1 MPRLIVKFPYT
12 KGRTR
17 KRAAHLKNYVK
28 YMAMREG
35 AEKLSPP
42 EFQQKKNYTDYIASR
57 PRAER
62 MGSHA
67 LFSGTDEPIILSQ
80 VAEEIANHPGNVW
93 KPIIS
98 LQREDAERL
107 GYDNA
112 QTWKNLLSSYAIE
125 MAQHMKIP
133 IDQFRWYAA
142 FHDEGHHPHVH
153 MVCFSADGKSGFLT
167 KDGLAKIKSGLAKEI
182 FRQELTEIYS
192 RQTQRRNDLTKE
204 AGDTLKNLIQQ
215 MQSGTLENEKI
226 GDLLLQLTEKLK
238 ITGGKKQYGY
248 LKAPLKVLVDEI
260 VEELAKDPRITEA
273 YDLWY
278 ELREDVLRTYKDTM
292 PERIPLPQQ
301 KEFKRIKNL
310 VIQEA
315 VQLGESMGH
324 FVLPDEDKE
333 PLLQDISTKDF
344 SENDPADDLDFT
356 EPKVDWS
363 DRYKMAREYLYGDK
377 NAPPDFEKAFA
388 LFLTEAEDGNALA
401 MYDLGRMFADGLG
414 RKINMEQAQSWYKK
428 ALDAFL
434 EMEPTLY
441 IEYRIGKMYAAGLGT
456 EQDYIQAASWFQEAA
471 EQDNRFAMYSLAGLY
486 LRGQEVEMDAVKA
499 RDLYKKSAVKGF
511 PYAAYELAK
520 MYRDGIGGD
529 KSDPTAKEYFSMAL
543 LGFRSMEQESHDDKL
558 QYRIGWM
565 LLHGVG
571 TEKDEAAAKGWFEKA
586 SRLGN
591 PQAQY
596 QLAKLILADPD
607 GNSKQIEEA
616 MGWLIKSA
624 EAGNDHA
631 QYALAKLLITQGD
644 IEKGIY
650 WLTAAAEQGNQFAQ
664 YSLSKHFFS
673 QEDTKQAVRWLTS
686 SAEQGN
692 QFAQYTLG
700 KLFLLGVKDEI
711 EPDQRTAV
719 YWLTRSAD
727 QGNEYAQYFLLHLD
741 DFRQRLVAQGVARL
755 LNHLGNIFQ
764 EQMPPSPGG
773 LRVKVDHK
781 LRRKIQEKKAA
792 QGHKRDDHE
801 PTMTQ

>member
-1 MPRLIVKFPYT
+1 MKFPYT

-35 AEKLSPP
+35 AEKLPPP
-42 EFQQKKNYTDYIASR
+42 EFQQKKNYTDYIAIR

-67 LFSGTDEPIILSQ
+67 LFSGTDKPIVLSQ

-98 LQREDAERL
+98 LQRKDAERL

-112 QTWKNLLSSYAIE
+112 QAWKNLLSAYAVE

-192 RQTQRRNDLTKE
+192 RQTQRRNDLTRDAE
-204 AGDTLKNLIQQ
+204 DTLKNLIQQ
-215 MQSGTLENEKI
+215 MQVGALENEKI
-226 GDLLLQLTEKLK
+226 GDLLLQLAEKLK
-238 ITGGKKQYGY
+238 TTSGKKQYGY
-248 LKAPLKVLVDEI
+248 LKAPLKALVDEI
-260 VEELAKDPRITEA
+260 VEELAKDPRIAEA

-292 PERIPLPQQ
+292 PERIPLSQQ

-315 VQLGESMGH
+315 VQVGESIGY
-324 FVLPDEDKE
+324 FASQDEDEK
-333 PLLQDISTKDF
+333 LWSQDF
-344 SENDPADDLDFT
+344 SMKDSLEDDSLANDLDFT
-356 EPKVDWS
+356 EPKVDWG
-363 DRYKMAREYLYGDK
+363 DRYKMAREYLYGDSDT
-377 NAPPDFEKAFA
+377 PPDFKKAFD
-388 LFLTEAEDGNALA
+388 LFLAEAEDGNALA

-414 RKINMEQAQSWYKK
+414 REIDIKQAQDWYKK

-434 EMEPTLY
+434 EVDPSPY
-441 IEYRIGKMYAAGLGT
+441 IKYRIGKMYAAGLGT
-456 EQDYIQAASWFQEAA
+456 EQDYTQAASWFREAA
-471 EQDNRFAMYSLAGLY
+471 EQNNQFAMYSLAGLY
-486 LRGQEVEMDAVKA
+486 LRGQGVEMDAVKA

-520 MYRDGIGGD
+520 MYWDGIGGD
-529 KSDPTAKEYFSMAL
+529 KDEQTAKEYFSMAF
-543 LGFRSMEQESHDDKL
+543 LGFRSMEKESHDDKL

-571 TEKDEAAAKGWFEKA
+571 TEKDGAIAREWFEKA

-596 QLAKLILADPD
+596 QLAQLMLADPFSD
-607 GNSKQIEEA
+607 PEQVERA
-616 MGWLIKSA
+616 MGWLKKSA
-624 EAGNDHA
+624 EAGNEHA
-631 QYALAKLLITQGD
+631 QYALGKLLLAKGD
-644 IEKGIY
+644 AKNGIQ
-650 WLTAAAEQGNQFAQ
+650 WFTVSAGHGNSFAQ
-664 YSLSKHFFS
+664 YRLGKLLLKG
-673 QEDTKQAVRWLTS
+673 DTIPKSVPEAVHWLTD

-700 KLFLLGVKDEI
+700 KLLLLGAEDEI
-711 EPDQRTAV
+711 KPDRGTAV
-719 YWLTRSAD
+719 YWLTLSAD
-727 QGNEYAQYFLLHLD
+727 QGNLYAQYFLVHLD
-741 DFRQRLVAQGVARL
+741 DFRNSL
-755 LNHLGNIFQ
+755 LLRGTTNLLRHLGNIFQ
-764 EQMPPSPGG
+764 EQMPPSQGIQ
-773 LRVKVDHK
+773 VKVDSKLKQK
-781 LRRKIQEKKAA
+781 LRKKKAA
-792 QGHKRDDHE
+792 QGHKEDDHD
-801 PTMTQ
+801 PVMT

>member
-35 AEKLSPP
+35 AEKLPP
-42 EFQQKKNYTDYIASR
+42 PNFQQKKNYTDYIATR

-67 LFSGTDEPIILSQ
+67 LFSGTDAPIILSQ

-98 LQREDAERL
+98 LQRDDAERL
-107 GYDNA
+107 GYNNA
-112 QTWKNLLSSYAIE
+112 QAWKNLLSGYAIE
-125 MAQHMKIP
+125 MAQAMKIP

-182 FRQELTEIYS
+182 FQQELTEVYS

-215 MQSGTLENEKI
+215 MRTGTLENEKI
-226 GDLLLQLTEKLK
+226 GDLLLQLAEKLK
-238 ITGGKKQYGY
+238 TIGGKKQYGY
-248 LKAPLKVLVDEI
+248 LKSPLKALVDEI
-260 VEELAKDPRITEA
+260 VEELAKDPRIAEA

-292 PERIPLPQQ
+292 PERVSLSQQ

-315 VQLGESMGH
+315 MRLEESIGY
-324 FVLPDEDKE
+324 FAPQDEDE
-333 PLLQDISTKDF
+333 RPLLQDDSLG
-344 SENDPADDLDFT
+344 DDLDFV
-356 EPKVDWS
+356 EPKVSWS
-363 DRYKMAREYLYGDK
+363 DRYKTAREYLYGNGDI
-377 NAPPDFEKAFA
+377 PPDFEKAFT
-388 LFLTEAEDGNALA
+388 LFLAEAENGNALA

-414 RKINMEQAQSWYKK
+414 REIDMEQAQSWYKK

-434 EMEPTLY
+434 EVEPSSY

-456 EQDYIQAASWFQEAA
+456 EQNYTQAASWFREAV
-471 EQDNRFAMYSLAGLY
+471 EQNNKFAMYSLAGLY
-486 LRGQEVEMDAVKA
+486 LRGQGVEMDAIKA
-499 RDLYKKSAVKGF
+499 RKLYKKSAVEGF

-529 KSDPTAKEYFSMAL
+529 KDEQTAKEYFSMAF
-543 LGFRSMEQESHDDKL
+543 LGFCSMEQGSHDDKL

-565 LLHGVG
+565 LFHGIGV
-571 TEKDEAAAKGWFEKA
+571 EKDETAAREWFERA

-591 PQAQY
+591 SQAQY
-596 QLAKLILADPD
+596 QLAQLMLADPFSD
-607 GNSKQIEEA
+607 PEQVEIA
-616 MGWLIKSA
+616 MAWLTKSA
-624 EAGNDHA
+624 EAGNEHA
-631 QYALAKLLITQGD
+631 QYALGKLLLAKEDTENGVR
-644 IEKGIY
+644 
-650 WLTAAAEQGNQFAQ
+650 WFTASANQGNQFAQ
-664 YSLSKHFFS
+664 YRLGKLLLKG
-673 QEDTKQAVRWLTS
+673 EVVPKNVLEAICWLTD

-700 KLFLLGVKDEI
+700 KLFLLGAEDEI
-711 EPDQRTAV
+711 ERDRESAV
-719 YWLTRSAD
+719 YWLTLSAD
-727 QGNEYAQYFLLHLD
+727 QGNPYAQYFLAHLD
-741 DFRQRLVAQGVARL
+741 DFRNDL
-755 LNHLGNIFQ
+755 LLCGTTNLLRHLGNIFQ
-764 EQMPPSPGG
+764 EQMLPSQGIQ
-773 LRVKVDHK
+773 VKVDSKLKQK
-781 LRRKIQEKKAA
+781 LR
-792 QGHKRDDHE
+792 
-801 PTMTQ
+801 